1 MEVGNTD
8 WRLFEGAALWKWAH
22 ALYALL
28 GAILT
33 ALAVIT
39 FSGVMKPKDD

>member
-1 MEVGNTD
+1 M
-8 WRLFEGAALWKWAH
+8 WRWAQ
-22 ALYALL
+22 AIYAIL

-39 FSGVMKPKDD
+39 FSGVLKPKAD

>member
-1 MEVGNTD
+1 MTNPAA
-8 WRLFEGAALWKWAH
+8 AALDSSNAPTETKGTA
-22 ALYALL
+22 YAIL

-39 FSGVMKPKDD
+39 FSGVLKPKAD

>member
-1 MEVGNTD
+1 M
-8 WRLFEGAALWKWAH
+8 WRWAH

-28 GAILT
+28 GAILS

-39 FSGVMKPKDD
+39 FSGIMKPKEE